1 LDHHE
6 SLLALFMV
14 LPLVPEAGR
23 IAGRWMSRFEP
34 RGLGWMDAF
43 VVATAVIAG
52 VPLLTRDQ
60 RLAKLLSEEAA
71 FVAYS

>member
-1 LDHHE
+1 
-6 SLLALFMV
+6 
-14 LPLVPEAGR
+14 
-23 IAGRWMSRFEP
+23 
-34 RGLGWMDAF
+34 MDAF

-60 RLAKLLSEEAA
+60 RLAKLPGEEAA